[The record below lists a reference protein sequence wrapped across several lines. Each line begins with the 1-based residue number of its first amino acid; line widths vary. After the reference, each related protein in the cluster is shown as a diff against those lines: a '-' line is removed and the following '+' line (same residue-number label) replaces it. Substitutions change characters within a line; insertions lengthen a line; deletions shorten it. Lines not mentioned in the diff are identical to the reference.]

1 MAAFLTYVMSSAA
14 QANLAGLGFA
24 AIPDAVV
31 TYSVQRALPML
42 STDTR
47 QGTWYFEPSAGI
59 KYTGADNNVF
69 SAAKDSYTHS
79 VAVQLMLTSEAASNS
94 SLASGGLSGSINVS
108 ALNLTASQLSG
119 VSDPGPPE
127 GDSCK
132 CASAACCPPLCCRT
146 LNPLTLALPN
156 RTQVTSLQSQVANN
170 NSQISILTSVAI
182 AALVFGIAGLAL
194 AMFATIR
201 LVVVGA
207 HGAGN
212 QQGIYPGGISGSAG
226 SESRTHS
233 VKGAKFSSGGDS
245 GGGTGRESVS
255 TMA

>member
-1 MAAFLTYVMSSAA
+1 MRLRC
-14 QANLAGLGFA
+14 L
-24 AIPDAVV
+24 
-31 TYSVQRALPML
+31 LPPSL
-42 STDTR
+42 LQNPQSPNS
-47 QGTWYFEPSAGI
+47 GT
-59 KYTGADNNVF
+59 
-69 SAAKDSYTHS
+69 AK
-79 VAVQLMLTSEAASNS
+79 
-94 SLASGGLSGSINVS
+94 
-108 ALNLTASQLSG
+108 
-119 VSDPGPPE
+119 
-127 GDSCK
+127 
-132 CASAACCPPLCCRT
+132 
-146 LNPLTLALPN
+146 N

-212 QQGIYPGGISGSAG
+212 QQGSYPGGISGSAG